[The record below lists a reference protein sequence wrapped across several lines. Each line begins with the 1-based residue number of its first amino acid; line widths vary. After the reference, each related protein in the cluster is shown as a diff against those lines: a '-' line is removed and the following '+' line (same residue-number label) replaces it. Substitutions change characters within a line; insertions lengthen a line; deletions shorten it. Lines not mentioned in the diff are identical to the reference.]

1 MQLRIFS
8 TLWQV
13 CTVNYPDVWNGI
25 VSRGP
30 GRIVQRPH
38 WSEIL
43 TEDMQ
48 KAWFGL
54 CWELWKWLSPRFQLL
69 FKHSQHF
76 NTLFGSHGRYLNQA
90 QSCVVKY
97 LLINTYSLETRGKNT
112 LSLPFFAAGL
122 WERTCGKN
130 KINGFHFI
138 LAISTPIKCK
148 EKLKSGQQERWTV
161 TRMMSDGRGV
171 PRAHRWLF
179 SQPWFS
185 IQNGDFISGRVWKHD
200 CSFPK

>member
-1 MQLRIFS
+1 MQLRILS

-13 CTVNYPDVWNGI
+13 CTVNYPDAWNGI

-30 GRIVQRPH
+30 GRIVQRPY

-43 TEDMQ
+43 MEDMQ

-185 IQNGDFISGRVWKHD
+185 IQNGDFNSGRVWKHD